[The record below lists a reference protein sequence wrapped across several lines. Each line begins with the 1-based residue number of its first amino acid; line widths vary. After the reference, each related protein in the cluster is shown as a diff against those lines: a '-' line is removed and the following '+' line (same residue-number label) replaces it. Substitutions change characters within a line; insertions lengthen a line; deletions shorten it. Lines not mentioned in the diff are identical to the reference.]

1 MAAIAAHL
9 CALLVN
15 VGLVVGLT
23 VKAVALTLGPLLSGC
38 ACLPWGIFEH
48 RGERLRLRRGDV
60 GDRAGVVVFGQ
71 VAAVGAGDPPAACLT
86 RDRGMTFNW
95 DADCR
100 LRGWKIKWDSF
111 ICLETVDLLRW
122 FYSDVDF
129 DKYEA
134 GTLDWFRDSQV
145 IPQNKDELTKT
156 LDERQGYYNS
166 LWSREKEDEMR
177 GLHRLI
183 RKDKNNTGWFVG
195 IATP

>member
-1 MAAIAAHL
+1 
-9 CALLVN
+9 
-15 VGLVVGLT
+15 
-23 VKAVALTLGPLLSGC
+23 
-38 ACLPWGIFEH
+38 
-48 RGERLRLRRGDV
+48 
-60 GDRAGVVVFGQ
+60 
-71 VAAVGAGDPPAACLT
+71 
-86 RDRGMTFNW
+86 MTFNW

-100 LRGWKIKWDSF
+100 LSGWKIKWDSF

-129 DKYEA
+129 DKYEV
-134 GTLDWFRDSQV
+134 GTLDWFRWTSQV

-183 RKDKNNTGWFVG
+183 RERQKQHRLVCRDCYPLMLKKSSLRTNSE
-195 IATP
+195 